1 MLIESLVMQ
10 NIYCYL
16 VMSFAHLVI
25 FGLLLSFTANQ
36 HYKNNSILR
45 TIYAGKLPKT
55 LTNQTF
61 DLTALP
67 SDGLLVSTK

>member
-10 NIYCYL
+10 NIYCCL
-16 VMSFAHLVI
+16 VMCFTHLVI
-25 FGLLLSFTANQ
+25 FGLLLSFTANPY
-36 HYKNNSILR
+36 YKNNSTLR
-45 TIYAGKLPKT
+45 TIYAGELSKT
-55 LTNQTF
+55 LKNQTF